1 MTKEN
6 SSAATEYI
14 ETRRTHW
21 DAIAQAGSKKSLFGR
36 YYQQRLHA
44 IYQSVVAEGMR
55 VLELGCGE
63 GDLLASLK
71 PRYGLGIDFSE
82 IMIDR
87 ARKKH
92 PQLRFFQAD
101 VLELDLNESF
111 DVIILSDLLN
121 DLWDVQTLFER
132 IKKIA
137 TADTLIVL
145 NEYSHVWE
153 LPLRLAQRYGLAT
166 CKLPQN
172 WLAPKDIASLLNLSD
187 FSLFRNWPEILFPIP
202 LPAIAPLFNR
212 FLVKI
217 WPFNLFGLTNFYIA
231 RKTPSVHDAGKKPK
245 VSIIIPA
252 RNEQGNIF
260 EIIER
265 TPDLGG
271 ATELIFVEGH
281 SSDRTYERIQEAIAR
296 YPARDIVLLRQQG
309 NGKGDAVRLGF
320 EKASGDILMILDAD
334 MTVPPETLPRFFEAI
349 VGRNN
354 IMVSGSRL
362 IYPMEKKAMR
372 FLNMLGNKFFSM
384 LFTWLIDQPV
394 KDTLCGT
401 KVLWKKDYDKIAANR
416 SYFGEFDP
424 FGDFDLLFGAAKL
437 NMRILEIPIRYRERK
452 YGTTNIQRWRHGLL
466 LFRMAWYAAWKL
478 KFI

>member
-1 MTKEN
+1 MTKQN
-6 SSAATEYI
+6 STSPTEYT
-14 ETRRTHW
+14 ETRKAHW
-21 DAIAQAGSKKSLFGR
+21 DAIAQSGSPKSLFGR
-36 YYQQRLHA
+36 YYQGRLRTTYRNVIA
-44 IYQSVVAEGMR
+44 KGQK

-71 PRYGLGIDFSE
+71 PRYGLGVDFSGQ
-82 IMIDR
+82 MIDR

-92 PQLRFFQAD
+92 PQLQFLQAD

-121 DLWDVQTLFER
+121 DLWDVQTLFEQ
-132 IKKIA
+132 IHKIA
-137 TADTLIVL
+137 TVDTLIVF

-166 CKLPQN
+166 RKLPQN
-172 WLAPKDIASLLNLSD
+172 WLAPKDIAALLNLCG
-187 FSLFRNWPEILFPIP
+187 FSLFRNWPEILFPLP
-202 LPAIAPLFNR
+202 LPVIAPIFNR

-217 WPFNLFGLTNFYIA
+217 WPFNLFGLTNLYIA
-231 RKTPSVHDAGKKPK
+231 RKTASGPYAEKKPK

-265 TPDLGG
+265 TPDLGK

-281 SSDRTYERIQEAIAR
+281 SSDRTYETIQEAIPR
-296 YPARDIVLLRQQG
+296 YPTRDILLFQQQG

-349 VGRNN
+349 VSRNN

-372 FLNMLGNKFFSM
+372 FLNMLGNKFFSL

-452 YGTTNIQRWRHGLL
+452 YGTTNIHRWRHGLL